1 MHCPLPA
8 HEYLCSK
15 RYKNTVMKNF
25 ESRDSQTLPN
35 IRFCERSV
43 LLPHRLT
50 HIFSIFSLL
59 IVSAAIPA
67 ISLISCTPETIEWA
81 SGGGDKDPEEKVDS
95 AGFVF
100 RIESHKAIRRLD
112 LLIYE
117 DAAEGQLVHHY
128 CCRKDVEKEI
138 ELRLPTG
145 RKRAVAIANS
155 PKALNKKAL
164 STYSS
169 IKLIKYSFEDDNPDY
184 PIMGAVGLSE
194 EGPLELEPLLC
205 SVVVKQIANNMD
217 DYELFESP
225 RVRLCNIN
233 ATAELFGKSKYHP
246 SELVDSKEWS
256 ELPYDIGMYPQ
267 YPDISLPCY
276 PNDTEYDSFGP
287 DMTCL
292 EVQGFIKGIK
302 RTFSFPIK
310 GISRGSTIYASISI
324 NSESEAD
331 CEFKSD

>member
-1 MHCPLPA
+1 
-8 HEYLCSK
+8 
-15 RYKNTVMKNF
+15 MKNF

-81 SGGGDKDPEEKVDS
+81 SGDGDKDPEEKVDS

-100 RIESHKAIRRLD
+100 RLESHKAIRRLD

-184 PIMGAVGLSE
+184 PIMGAVSLSGE
-194 EGPLELEPLLC
+194 EPLELEPLLC

-233 ATAELFGKSKYHP
+233 ATAELFGKLKYHP
-246 SELVDSKEWS
+246 SELVDSK
-256 ELPYDIGMYPQ
+256 
-267 YPDISLPCY
+267 
-276 PNDTEYDSFGP
+276 
-287 DMTCL
+287 
-292 EVQGFIKGIK
+292 
-302 RTFSFPIK
+302 
-310 GISRGSTIYASISI
+310 
-324 NSESEAD
+324 
-331 CEFKSD
+331 

>member
-1 MHCPLPA
+1 
-8 HEYLCSK
+8 
-15 RYKNTVMKNF
+15 
-25 ESRDSQTLPN
+25 
-35 IRFCERSV
+35 
-43 LLPHRLT
+43 
-50 HIFSIFSLL
+50 
-59 IVSAAIPA
+59 
-67 ISLISCTPETIEWA
+67 
-81 SGGGDKDPEEKVDS
+81 
-95 AGFVF
+95 
-100 RIESHKAIRRLD
+100 
-112 LLIYE
+112 
-117 DAAEGQLVHHY
+117 
-128 CCRKDVEKEI
+128 
-138 ELRLPTG
+138 
-145 RKRAVAIANS
+145 
-155 PKALNKKAL
+155 
-164 STYSS
+164 
-169 IKLIKYSFEDDNPDY
+169 
-184 PIMGAVGLSE
+184 MGAVSLSGE
-194 EGPLELEPLLC
+194 EPLELEPLLC

-233 ATAELFGKSKYHP
+233 ATAELFGKLKYHP

-267 YPDISLPCY
+267 YPAISLPCY

-310 GISRGSTIYASISI
+310 GISRGTTIYASISI